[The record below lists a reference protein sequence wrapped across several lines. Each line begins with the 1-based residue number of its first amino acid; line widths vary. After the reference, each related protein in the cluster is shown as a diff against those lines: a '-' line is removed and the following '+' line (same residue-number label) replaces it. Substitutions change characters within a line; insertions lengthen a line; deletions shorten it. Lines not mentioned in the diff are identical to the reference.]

1 MRATGTEKDRRNE
14 YWRDNMVAWYS
25 VSLAKL
31 ELFPRIL
38 LLYSSELGLATRATE
53 RDTEAG
59 SKAVAITLVKQWPL
73 RKAGVIHITCGSS
86 AGSHW
91 GTGRDA
97 GSEVFLLQLLQVLGR
112 ACISNG

>member
-1 MRATGTEKDRRNE
+1 MRATGTEKGRRNE
-14 YWRDNMVAWYS
+14 YWRENMVAWYS

-59 SKAVAITLVKQWPL
+59 GKAVAITLERFMWDN
-73 RKAGVIHITCGSS
+73 RCYSHILWLICRLSLG
-86 AGSHW
+86 HRQ
-91 GTGRDA
+91 GRW
-97 GSEVFLLQLLQVLGR
+97 L
-112 ACISNG
+112 

>member
-1 MRATGTEKDRRNE
+1 
-14 YWRDNMVAWYS
+14 MVAWYG
-25 VSLAKL
+25 VSLANL

-86 AGSHW
+86 AGCIGAQA
-91 GTGRDA
+91 GTLALRCSFFSFSKSWVEPVYLMGE
-97 GSEVFLLQLLQVLGR
+97 GYQLLLHQAHQG
-112 ACISNG
+112 